1 MVKEVPSRGEADVS
15 PVDVSPDPTNV
26 VVVVSNGGRVN
37 EEFDCPLDVV

>member
-1 MVKEVPSRGEADVS
+1 MVKEVPFRVEVDVS
-15 PVDVSPDPTNV
+15 PVVVSLDPTN